1 MTHGPTLRD
10 DDPLRL
16 AHERPVRFDK
26 GLLTFD
32 QRERG
37 DGSSRCQNELFHF
50 ENEKVH
56 FDKEDILV
64 VLGV

>member
-37 DGSSRCQNELFHF
+37 DGKPRSDVKMSFF
-50 ENEKVH
+50 
-56 FDKEDILV
+56 ILKMKK
-64 VLGV
+64 LKMTRRIFGSY